1 MKSHIVSRMK
11 QSNQWLNKDRSLF
24 SNAVQPVQFYTIPN
38 KQSVEQPIDDSSDR
52 NMLNQN
58 DSVLSMLN
66 PTYKAVMFDQF
77 RKLSPTRDSEKESD
91 LSKALFQM
99 FKDGGGRFFKA
110 YYANRYQSSVQ
121 CYEVNEKEAL
131 ASELAFEE
139 KIWTY
144 YSVELMIIILSVF

>member
-1 MKSHIVSRMK
+1 MSRMK
-11 QSNQWLNKDRSLF
+11 QSDQWLNKDCSL
-24 SNAVQPVQFYTIPN
+24 SSGGVQPVQFYTIPN
-38 KQSVEQPIDDSSDR
+38 KQLAVEQPIDDSSDR
-52 NMLNQN
+52 IMINQN

-144 YSVELMIIILSVF
+144 YSVRELMIIILSVF